1 MKKPHILIID
11 DDKIS
16 CRLIRMAL
24 EELGYPSPDVALSG
38 IEALNILENQA
49 YDLILLDNR
58 MPGMTGVDFLKIFS
72 TSRFRK
78 NTKVLLVTAEIRKNI
93 ELDIN
98 KANISIDGILSK
110 PFNINGLL
118 SAISDVL

>member
-1 MKKPHILIID
+1 
-11 DDKIS
+11 
-16 CRLIRMAL
+16 
-24 EELGYPSPDVALSG
+24 DVALSG

-110 PFNINGLL
+110 PFNISGLL

>member
-11 DDKIS
+11 DDKTS

-38 IEALNILENQA
+38 IEALKILENQA

-72 TSRFRK
+72 TFRFRK

-98 KANISIDGILSK
+98 NANISIDGILSK
-110 PFNINGLL
+110 PFNISSLL

>member
-38 IEALNILENQA
+38 IEALKILENQA

-58 MPGMTGVDFLKIFS
+58 MPGMTGVDFL
-72 TSRFRK
+72 
-78 NTKVLLVTAEIRKNI
+78 
-93 ELDIN
+93 
-98 KANISIDGILSK
+98 
-110 PFNINGLL
+110 
-118 SAISDVL
+118 